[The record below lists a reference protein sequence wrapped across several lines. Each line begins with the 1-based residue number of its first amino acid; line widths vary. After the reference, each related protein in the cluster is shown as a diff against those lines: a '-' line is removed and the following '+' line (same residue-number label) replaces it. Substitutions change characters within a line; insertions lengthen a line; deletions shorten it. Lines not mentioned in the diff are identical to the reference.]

1 MNKDSKL
8 DSSAGTQVP
17 PQAPQEEAD
26 PRWVNL
32 RPSCLAIGIT
42 AVAAAAALAVILL
55 TPLPIWLRGFFL
67 LFWVV
72 ASYIEFS
79 AAALMPKRAVVAF
92 ALRDA
97 DPMPEMSDTT
107 DSPGSPLKLDLRLRG
122 VKTLAAAPEIHD
134 ATVLYGGV
142 VTPWFTTL
150 KYRLPDDAK
159 WRRWWP
165 RVVPV
170 WSDAIDAEAF
180 RKLRVAL
187 KWK

>member
-1 MNKDSKL
+1 MKEFQGMNKDSKL

-17 PQAPQEEAD
+17 PQAPRRAD

-55 TPLPIWLRGFFL
+55 LHCQSGCVAFL

-97 DPMPEMSDTT
+97 DQCPEMSDTT

-122 VKTLAAAPEIHD
+122 VKTLSRRAEIHD
-134 ATVLYGGV
+134 ATVLYG
-142 VTPWFTTL
+142 
-150 KYRLPDDAK
+150 
-159 WRRWWP
+159 
-165 RVVPV
+165 V
-170 WSDAIDAEAF
+170 W
-180 RKLRVAL
+180 
-187 KWK
+187 